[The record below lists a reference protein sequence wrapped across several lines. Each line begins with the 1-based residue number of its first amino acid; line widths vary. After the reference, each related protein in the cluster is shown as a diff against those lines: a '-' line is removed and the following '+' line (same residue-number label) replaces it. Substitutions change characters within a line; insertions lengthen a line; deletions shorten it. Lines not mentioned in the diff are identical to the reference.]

1 MITLILGIKMGAIL
15 TLVLAMVAVAF
26 FTLIERKVLGYIHIR
41 KGPNKPG
48 PAGLLVPFADAVKL
62 FLKEI
67 RYPLLSN
74 KTLFNAVCIV
84 IILVPILLWVGF
96 PVAASHSA
104 HKILVIYILA
114 VARVGVYGTLGAGWR
129 RNRKYSILGAIR
141 AVAQTISYEVR
152 ITIIVL
158 GAVIFIFLDL
168 SQDKQVVVMTWIVT
182 VFLIFAVRVLA
193 EANRSPFDFAE
204 GERELVRGF
213 NTEYRSVLFVM
224 VFLAE
229 YMSII
234 FISALCG
241 ILFIAREF
249 YELVIMSLLIGF
261 FYIWSRGTLPRFRY
275 DQLMYLAWKRFLP
288 MSLVLLCLVTVLFSE
303 ARLWKPDKKRR

>member
-1 MITLILGIKMGAIL
+1 MGAI
-15 TLVLAMVAVAF
+15 
-26 FTLIERKVLGYIHIR
+26 
-41 KGPNKPG
+41 
-48 PAGLLVPFADAVKL
+48 
-62 FLKEI
+62 
-67 RYPLLSN
+67 
-74 KTLFNAVCIV
+74 
-84 IILVPILLWVGF
+84 
-96 PVAASHSA
+96 
-104 HKILVIYILA
+104 IYILA
-114 VARVGVYGTLGAGWR
+114 IARVGVYGTLGAGWT

-204 GERELVRGF
+204 GEGELVRGF

-241 ILFIAREF
+241 MLFLSSSFTETILFT
-249 YELVIMSLLIGF
+249 LVINC
-261 FYIWSRGTLPRFRY
+261 FY
-275 DQLMYLAWKRFLP
+275 
-288 MSLVLLCLVTVLFSE
+288 V
-303 ARLWKPDKKRR
+303 

>member
-1 MITLILGIKMGAIL
+1 MGAVL
-15 TLVLAMVAVAF
+15 TLVLAIVAVAF
-26 FTLIERKVLGYIHIR
+26 FTLLERKVLGYIHIR

-48 PAGLLVPFADAVKL
+48 PAGTLVPFADAVKL
-62 FLKEI
+62 FLKEM

-74 KTLFNAVCIV
+74 KTLFNMICVL
-84 IILVPILLWVGF
+84 IILTPMLLWLSF
-96 PVAASHSA
+96 PLKSSHSV
-104 HKILVIYILA
+104 HFLGIIYILA
-114 VARVGVYGTLGAGWR
+114 IASIGVYGTLGAGWR

-141 AVAQTISYEVR
+141 AVAQTISYEVS

-158 GAVIFIFLDL
+158 GAIIFSIWDIR
-168 SQDKQVVVMTWIVT
+168 QDKQITVINWMTI

-213 NTEYRSVLFVM
+213 NTEYSSVLFVM

-234 FISALCG
+234 FMSALCR
-241 ILFIAREF
+241 ILFMSTLF
-249 YELVIMSLLIGF
+249 SELVIFLLLIGV
-261 FYIWSRGTLPRFRY
+261 FYIWARGTLPRFRY
-275 DQLMYLAWKRFLP
+275 DQLIYLAWKCFLP
-288 MSLVLLCLVTVLFSE
+288 ITLGFLVFIRVIFSYIKT
-303 ARLWKPDKKRR
+303 LKV

>member
-1 MITLILGIKMGAIL
+1 MG
-15 TLVLAMVAVAF
+15 
-26 FTLIERKVLGYIHIR
+26 
-41 KGPNKPG
+41 
-48 PAGLLVPFADAVKL
+48 
-62 FLKEI
+62 
-67 RYPLLSN
+67 
-74 KTLFNAVCIV
+74 
-84 IILVPILLWVGF
+84 
-96 PVAASHSA
+96 
-104 HKILVIYILA
+104 
-114 VARVGVYGTLGAGWR
+114 R

-141 AVAQTISYEVR
+141 AVTQTISYEVR

-158 GAVIFIFLDL
+158 GAIVFIFLDL
-168 SQDKQVVVMTWIVT
+168 SQDKQVVVITWIVT

-241 ILFIAREF
+241 ILFISTTF
-249 YELVIMSLLIGF
+249 LELVTITLIVGF
-261 FYIWSRGTLPRFRY
+261 FYI
-275 DQLMYLAWKRFLP
+275 
-288 MSLVLLCLVTVLFSE
+288 
-303 ARLWKPDKKRR
+303 